1 MKDIKDH
8 YSTRFT
14 EHFKA
19 IAFAQRKKAE
29 ISNQIFEFLAIN
41 QFKYSQRDFEFLEE
55 ISELVVRAR
64 RALTY
69 TYPLRFLMKKNPAKN

>member
-19 IAFAQRKKAE
+19 IAFAQRKKVQ
-29 ISNQIFEFLAIN
+29 ISNQIYEFLAIN